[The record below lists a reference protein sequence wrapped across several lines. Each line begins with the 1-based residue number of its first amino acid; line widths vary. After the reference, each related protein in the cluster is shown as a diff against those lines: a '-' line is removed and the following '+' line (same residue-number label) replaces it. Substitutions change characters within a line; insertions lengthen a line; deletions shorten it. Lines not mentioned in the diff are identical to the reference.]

1 MFSLAPTSFAFVVA
15 ASGRMAGAT
24 LQTYVG
30 LSAAAAD
37 RLFQQGL
44 PVEPKY
50 KQRWGLKPTVD
61 EAVYDNVVKLTQI
74 CLFVL
79 KTFKRFVS
87 QIVGFCEASLLLHL
101 CLFCL
106 LLSFSIILI
115 ALHLDS
121 LTSSHLHIFQLHT
134 CSPLI
139 IFTTSHLDL
148 CTSCRLSCSS
158 SHHPVVTSSLF
169 LFYCHARLL
178 SCRVCPG
185 NPALRAVR
193 GEGCGRGSRAGLQ
206 GDLHHGWRCILH
218 SILLQ

>member
-1 MFSLAPTSFAFVVA
+1 MFSLAPTSSAFVVA

-44 PVEPKY
+44 PVQPKY

-61 EAVYDNVVKLTQI
+61 EAVYDDVVKLTQI

-79 KTFKRFVS
+79 TTFKRFVS
-87 QIVGFCEASLLLHL
+87 QIVGFCQASLLLHL

-115 ALHLDS
+115 PLHLDS

-139 IFTTSHLDL
+139 IFTCSPLHNFTPSPLHLM
-148 CTSCRLSCSS
+148 
-158 SHHPVVTSSLF
+158 
-169 LFYCHARLL
+169 
-178 SCRVCPG
+178 
-185 NPALRAVR
+185 
-193 GEGCGRGSRAGLQ
+193 
-206 GDLHHGWRCILH
+206 
-218 SILLQ
+218 